1 MLIYKAA
8 CTLFCSKPKV
18 LRVNR
23 CLNRPLTYTL
33 TVAASSAHRLSGTP
47 WLPYP
52 HTQGTKP
59 IGVKLGRIYMA
70 GTPTRED
77 LMLPRLTLDQL
88 VRLTNTLF
96 QARNPECFRVSGVRR
111 PLTYTLT
118 VAALHRLPRTHWLPY
133 PQNRLPI
140 LSDGWDLQGWSVNQG
155 ELTLSVWC
163 APLKLM

>member
-1 MLIYKAA
+1 MSETLGLLIYKAA
-8 CTLFCSKPKV
+8 YTLFCSKPRV
-18 LRVNR
+18 LSCQSGVR
-23 CLNRPLTYTL
+23 RPLTYTL

-118 VAALHRLPRTHWLPY
+118 VAALHRLSRTPWLPY
-133 PQNRLPI
+133 PHTQGTKPI
-140 LSDGWDLQGWSVNQG
+140 GV
-155 ELTLSVWC
+155 TLGRIYM
-163 APLKLM
+163 AGTPTRED